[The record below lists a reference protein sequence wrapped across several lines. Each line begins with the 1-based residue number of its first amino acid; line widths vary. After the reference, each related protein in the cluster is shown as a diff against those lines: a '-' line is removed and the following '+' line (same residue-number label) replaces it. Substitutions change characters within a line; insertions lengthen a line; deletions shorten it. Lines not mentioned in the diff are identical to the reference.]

1 MKSVPKLI
9 RRFVGIL
16 LLSSVLIVII
26 NIIAL
31 AVLMTSQVPDKNTSP
46 YNIAA
51 ETGKAL
57 QASDNGGYV
66 LSENASTKLTE
77 NDVWAI
83 LIDNNTLQVAWKTEN
98 VPAAIPNDYTLSDI
112 ANLSV
117 GYLDG
122 YPTYTGENDNGIVV
136 LGFPKDS
143 FWKHTRASWDY
154 SLISNF
160 PQTALTVLLVN
171 VVLILAIYVIANMKL
186 LKAVKPITKGIQ
198 DLSAGER
205 VHVPKKGVL
214 SEISSTIN
222 RTSDILQKQQ
232 EQLRKKET
240 ARANWI
246 AGVSHDI
253 RTPLSMVMGYAGQ
266 LESSSNLSEAE
277 QKKAFVIVKQS
288 KRIKNLINDLNLA
301 SKLEYD
307 MQPLMKK
314 QENAV
319 AIVRQVVVD
328 FMNMD
333 IDDRFPIE
341 WKTDDELTV
350 CSIDADKDLLKRA
363 ISNLIQNSINHNET
377 GCTIYVSVATD
388 NGNCIICVEDNGVGA
403 SDEEIEKLNHT
414 PHYMVC
420 DTNTTEQRH
429 GLGLL
434 IVKQIIDGHS
444 GTVVIDHS
452 EYGGFKVTLMMV
464 LTQAQSTM
472 KNNSEKLWAQSRK
485 SKRKRN

>member
-9 RRFVGIL
+9 WRFVGIL
-16 LLSSVLIVII
+16 LLSFILLLVI
-26 NIIAL
+26 NVVGY
-31 AVLMTSQVPDKNTSP
+31 AVLVMWHTPTAVSSP

-51 ETGKAL
+51 ETGKDLKASEQGYAL
-57 QASDNGGYV
+57 SDEI
-66 LSENASTKLTE
+66 SAKLAE

-83 LIDNNTLQVAWKTEN
+83 LIDNATLQVVWKTEN
-98 VPAAIPNDYTLSDI
+98 TPAAIPSIYVLSDI
-112 ANLSV
+112 ANLST

-122 YPTYTGENDNGIVV
+122 YPTYTGENENGVVV
-136 LGFPKDS
+136 LGFPKNS

-154 SLISNF
+154 DFIVNL
-160 PQTALTVLLVN
+160 PQTVLYVLLIN
-171 VVLILAIYVIANMKL
+171 VVLILVIYVIANMKL
-186 LKAVKPITKGIQ
+186 LKSVKPITKGIQ

-205 VHVPKKGVL
+205 VHISEKGVL
-214 SEISSTIN
+214 SEISANIN
-222 RTSDILQKQQ
+222 QTSNILQKQQ

-266 LESSSNLSEAE
+266 LENSDNLSETE
-277 QKKAFVIVKQS
+277 QKRASVIVKQS
-288 KRIKNLINDLNLA
+288 RRIKNLINDLNLA

-314 QENAV
+314 QENTV

-328 FMNMD
+328 FINTD
-333 IDDRFPIE
+333 IDENFPIE
-341 WKTDDELTV
+341 WKTANELSV
-350 CSIDADKDLLKRA
+350 CIIDADKDLLKRA
-363 ISNLIQNSINHNET
+363 VANLIQNSINHNEN
-377 GCTIYVSVATD
+377 GCTIYVSVAMD
-388 NGNCIICVEDNGVGA
+388 NGNCIICVEDNGAGA
-403 SDEEIEKLNHT
+403 SNELIDKLNNA

-434 IVKQIIDGHS
+434 IVKQIVNGHN
-444 GTVVIDHS
+444 GTVLIS
-452 EYGGFKVTLMMV
+452 TSKYGGFKVTL
-464 LTQAQSTM
+464 TIPQ
-472 KNNSEKLWAQSRK
+472 
-485 SKRKRN
+485 

>member
-16 LLSSVLIVII
+16 LLSSVLIVMI
-26 NIIAL
+26 NFLVL
-31 AVLMTSQVPDKNTSP
+31 AVLMASQAPDKVASP
-46 YNIAA
+46 YTIAA
-51 ETGKAL
+51 EAGKAL
-57 QASDNGGYV
+57 QVSEHGNYI
-66 LSENASTKLTE
+66 LSESMSAKLG
-77 NDVWAI
+77 DCGAWAI
-83 LIDNNTLQVAWKTEN
+83 FIDNATLQVAWKTDN
-98 VPAAIPNDYTLSDI
+98 VPATVPNDYTLSDI

-122 YPTYTGENDNGIVV
+122 YPTYTGENENGVV
-136 LGFPKDS
+136 VIGFPKDS

-154 SLISNF
+154 SLIANSL
-160 PQTALTVLLVN
+160 QIVLIVLFIN
-171 VVLILAIYVIANMKL
+171 VVLILVIYVIANIKL
-186 LKAVKPITKGIQ
+186 LKSVKPITKGIQ

-205 VHVPKKGVL
+205 IHIPETGVL
-214 SEISSTIN
+214 SEISANIN

-266 LESSSNLSEAE
+266 LESSCNLSEAE
-277 QKKAFVIVKQS
+277 RKKAAVIVKQS
-288 KRIKNLINDLNLA
+288 GRMKDLINDLNLA
-301 SKLEYD
+301 SKLEYN

-319 AIVRQVVVD
+319 ALVRQVVVD

-333 IDDRFPIE
+333 IDDKFPIE
-341 WKTDDELTV
+341 WKTDGNLST

-363 ISNLIQNSINHNET
+363 ISNLIQNSINHNEN
-377 GCTIYVSVATD
+377 GCTIYVSVSAD
-388 NGNCIICVEDNGVGA
+388 NDKCIICVEDNGIGA
-403 SDEEIEKLNHT
+403 SDEQIEILNHA

-434 IVKQIIDGHS
+434 IVKQIMDGHN
-444 GTVVIDHS
+444 GTVLINHS
-452 EYGGFKVTLMMV
+452 KYGGFEVILKIPH
-464 LTQAQSTM
+464 
-472 KNNSEKLWAQSRK
+472 N
-485 SKRKRN
+485 

>member
-16 LLSSVLIVII
+16 LLSSVFIVII
-26 NIIAL
+26 NFVAL
-31 AVLMTSQVPDKNTSP
+31 AVLMASQSPDKDASP

-57 QASDNGGYV
+57 QV
-66 LSENASTKLTE
+66 SENGDYLLPESMSAKLAA

-83 LIDNNTLQVAWKTEN
+83 LIDNDTSQVVWKTEN
-98 VPAAIPNDYTLSDI
+98 VPATIPNEYNLSDI
-112 ANLSV
+112 ADLTV

-122 YPTYTGENDNGIVV
+122 YPTYTGENENGIVV
-136 LGFPKDS
+136 LGYPKDS

-154 SLISNF
+154 SLIANL
-160 PQTALTVLLVN
+160 PQTALTVLLAN
-171 VVLILAIYVIANMKL
+171 VVLILVIYVIANMKL
-186 LKAVKPITKGIQ
+186 LKSVKPITKGIQ
-198 DLSAGER
+198 NLSAGER
-205 VHVPKKGVL
+205 VHIPETGVL
-214 SEISSTIN
+214 SEISFNIN
-222 RTSDILQKQQ
+222 RTSDILQEQQ
-232 EQLRKKET
+232 DQLRKKET

-266 LESSSNLSEAE
+266 LESSCNLSESE
-277 QKKAFVIVKQS
+277 QKRAAVIVKQS
-288 KRIKNLINDLNLA
+288 KRMKDLINDLNLA
-301 SKLEYD
+301 SKLEYN
-307 MQPLMKK
+307 MQPLMMK

-341 WKTDDELTV
+341 WKTDDDLTV
-350 CSIDADKDLLKRA
+350 CNIYADKDLLKRA
-363 ISNLIQNSINHNET
+363 ISNLIQNSINHNEN
-377 GCTIYVSVATD
+377 GCAIFVSVITD
-388 NGNCIICVEDNGVGA
+388 SSNCIICVEDNGIGA
-403 SDEEIEKLNHT
+403 SDDQIEKLNNT

-434 IVKQIIDGHS
+434 IVKQIMDGHS
-444 GTVVIDHS
+444 GTVIIDHS
-452 EYGGFKVTLMMV
+452 EYGGFKVV
-464 LTQAQSTM
+464 LTIPQ
-472 KNNSEKLWAQSRK
+472 
-485 SKRKRN
+485 

>member
-16 LLSSVLIVII
+16 LLSSVLIVMI
-26 NIIAL
+26 NFLAL
-31 AVLMTSQVPDKNTSP
+31 ALLMASQAPDKAASP
-46 YNIAA
+46 YHIAA
-51 ETGKAL
+51 EAGKAL
-57 QASDNGGYV
+57 QVSEHGNYV
-66 LSENASTKLTE
+66 LSESMSAKLE
-77 NDVWAI
+77 DCGAWAI
-83 LIDNNTLQVAWKTEN
+83 FIDDATLQVAWKTDN
-98 VPAAIPNDYTLSDI
+98 VPATVPNDYTLSDI

-122 YPTYTGENDNGIVV
+122 YPAYTGENEHGIVV

-154 SLISNF
+154 SLIANF
-160 PQTALTVLLVN
+160 PQTALIVLFIN
-171 VVLILAIYVIANMKL
+171 FVLILAIYVIANMKL
-186 LKAVKPITKGIQ
+186 LKSVKPITKGIQ

-205 VHVPKKGVL
+205 VHIPETGVL
-214 SEISSTIN
+214 SEISANIN

-266 LESSSNLSEAE
+266 LESSCNLSEAE
-277 QKKAFVIVKQS
+277 RKKAAVIVKQS
-288 KRIKNLINDLNLA
+288 GRMKDLINDLNLA

-319 AIVRQVVVD
+319 AVVRQVVVD

-333 IDDRFPIE
+333 IEDRFPIE
-341 WKTDDELTV
+341 WKTGGNLST

-363 ISNLIQNSINHNET
+363 ISNLIQNCINHNEN

-403 SDEEIEKLNHT
+403 SDEQIETLNHA

-434 IVKQIIDGHS
+434 IVKQIMDGH
-444 GTVVIDHS
+444 GGAITIDQG
-452 EYGGFKVTLMMV
+452 EYGGFRVTLTIPM
-464 LTQAQSTM
+464 TM
-472 KNNSEKLWAQSRK
+472 R
-485 SKRKRN
+485 

>member
-16 LLSSVLIVII
+16 LLSSVLIVVI
-26 NIIAL
+26 NFVVL
-31 AVLMTSQVPDKNTSP
+31 AVLMAIQTPDEDNSP
-46 YNIAA
+46 YNIAV
-51 ETGKAL
+51 ETGEAL
-57 QASDNGGYV
+57 QLSNSGDYV
-66 LSENASTKLTE
+66 LSDNMSIKLKD

-83 LIDNNTLQVAWKTEN
+83 LIDNETLQVTWKTEN
-98 VPAAIPNDYTLSDI
+98 VPAAIPTEYTLSDI
-112 ANLSV
+112 ANISL

-122 YPTYTGENDNGIVV
+122 YPTYTGENENGVVV

-154 SLISNF
+154 SLVANS
-160 PQTALTVLLVN
+160 PQMVLTVLLVN
-171 VVLILAIYVIANMKL
+171 VALILAIYVIANMKL
-186 LKAVKPITKGIQ
+186 LKSIKPITKGIQ
-198 DLSAGER
+198 DLSAGEP
-205 VHVPKKGVL
+205 VYIPETGVL
-214 SEISSTIN
+214 SEISSNIN
-222 RTSDILQKQQ
+222 HTSDILQEQK

-266 LESSSNLSEAE
+266 LESSCNLSTTE
-277 QKKAFVIVKQS
+277 QKKASVIVKQS
-288 KRIKNLINDLNLA
+288 KRMKDLINDLNLA

-307 MQPLMKK
+307 MQPIMKK

-319 AIVRQVVVD
+319 AVVRQVVVD

-341 WKTDDELTV
+341 WRTDDELTA
-350 CSIDADKDLLKRA
+350 CSIEADKDLLKRA
-363 ISNLIQNSINHNET
+363 ISNLIQNSINHNEN
-377 GCTIYVSVATD
+377 GCTIYVSVSTD
-388 NGNCIICVEDNGVGA
+388 NNNCIIRVEDSGIGA
-403 SDEEIEKLNHT
+403 SDEQIKKLNHA

-434 IVKQIIDGHS
+434 IVKQIMDGHS
-444 GTVVIDHS
+444 GTVEIDHS
-452 EYGGFKVTLMMV
+452 KYGGFKVTL
-464 LTQAQSTM
+464 TIPQ
-472 KNNSEKLWAQSRK
+472 
-485 SKRKRN
+485 

>member
-16 LLSSVLIVII
+16 LLSSVLLLVI
-26 NIIAL
+26 NFVAL
-31 AVLMTSQVPDKNTSP
+31 AVLMAWQSPDAAASP

-51 ETGKAL
+51 QTGKAL

-66 LSENASTKLTE
+66 MSEEMSAKLTA
-77 NDVWAI
+77 NNVWAI
-83 LIDNNTLQVAWKTEN
+83 LIDNDTSQVVWQTEN
-98 VPAAIPNDYTLSDI
+98 VPATIPSDYTLSDI
-112 ANLSV
+112 ADLSV

-122 YPTYTGENDNGIVV
+122 YPTYTGENENGIVV
-136 LGFPKDS
+136 LGFPKNS

-154 SLISNF
+154 NLIANL
-160 PQTALTVLLVN
+160 PQTALKVLLVN

-186 LKAVKPITKGIQ
+186 LKSVKPITKGIQ

-205 VHVPKKGVL
+205 VHIPEKGVL
-214 SEISSTIN
+214 SEISANIN
-222 RTSDILQKQQ
+222 QTSDILQKQQ

-266 LESSSNLSEAE
+266 LENSDNLSEAE
-277 QKKAFVIVKQS
+277 QKKAAVIVKQS
-288 KRIKNLINDLNLA
+288 KRMKNLINDLNLA

-319 AIVRQVVVD
+319 AVVRQVVVD
-328 FMNMD
+328 FINMN
-333 IDDRFPIE
+333 IDDKFLIK
-341 WKTDDELTV
+341 WKTDDELSA
-350 CSIDADKDLLKRA
+350 CNIEADRDLLKRA
-363 ISNLIQNSINHNET
+363 ITNLIQNSINHNEN
-377 GCTIYVSVATD
+377 GCTIYISVAMD
-388 NGNCIICVEDNGVGA
+388 KENCIICVEDSGAGA
-403 SDEEIEKLNHT
+403 SDEQIDKLNNA

-434 IVKQIIDGHS
+434 IVKQIIDGHNGKTIIS
-444 GTVVIDHS
+444 KS
-452 EYGGFKVTLMMV
+452 EYGGFKVV
-464 LTQAQSTM
+464 LAIPQ
-472 KNNSEKLWAQSRK
+472 
-485 SKRKRN
+485 